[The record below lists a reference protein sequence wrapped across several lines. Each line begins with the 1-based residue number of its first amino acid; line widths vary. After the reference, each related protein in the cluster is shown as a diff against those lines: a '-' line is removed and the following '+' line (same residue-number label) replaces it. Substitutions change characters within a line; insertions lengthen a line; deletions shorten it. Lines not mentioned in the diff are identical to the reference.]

1 MTPVRGIRGAIR
13 AAENNAESVQSATRE
28 LVEAMMKANDLKLD
42 DIISAFFTATP
53 DLNAT
58 FPAYATRE
66 LGWKHVPMLCAQE
79 IAVPGAMTRV
89 IRILFH
95 VNNGAPSDEIKHVYL
110 GDTKTFRPDLTEGEN
125 DDRRNES

>member
-13 AAENNAESVQSATRE
+13 ADENNRESVQSATRE
-28 LVEAMMKANDLKLD
+28 LVEAMMKANDLKLT
-42 DIISAFFTATP
+42 DIVSAFFTATP
-53 DLNAT
+53 DLNAD

-79 IAVPGAMTRV
+79 INVPGAMTRV

-95 VNNGAPSDEIKHVYL
+95 VNNGSTPEEIKHVYL
-110 GDTKTFRPDLTEGEN
+110 GDTKTLRPDLAEGEK

>member
-13 AAENNAESVQSATRE
+13 AAENNRESVQSATRE

-53 DLNAT
+53 DLNAD

-79 IAVPGAMTRV
+79 IDVPAAMTRV

-95 VNNGAPSDEIKHVYL
+95 VNKVTPPDQIKHVYL
-110 GDTKTFRPDLTEGEN
+110 GDTKTFRPDLVEGEY

>member
-13 AAENNAESVQSATRE
+13 AAENNREAVQSATRE
-28 LVEAMMKANDLKLD
+28 LIEAMIKANDFKLE
-42 DIISAFFTATP
+42 DIVSVFFTASP
-53 DLNAT
+53 GLNAD

-79 IAVPGAMTRV
+79 IDVPGAMTRV

-95 VNNGAPSDEIKHVYL
+95 VNNGSPPAKIKHVYL
-110 GDTKTFRPDLTEGEN
+110 GETKLLRPDLAEGEN
-125 DDRRNES
+125 DDCRHES